1 METQKL
7 YFRNPTESEARGPF
21 SLQQITDLAEAGQI
35 TRDSLFYNPDSD
47 QWTALGT
54 YPELFA
60 LVFPEKK
67 KLTLKSKEIT
77 KLNKPDSRD
86 KVIEVTDL
94 LDSAEGRTEET
105 KSRANPEIAMMRA
118 VRIGMI
124 AAPIA
129 LVAAAAAEIIP
140 SGQTLASINLTNL
153 TNLTDH
159 PLVLLGL
166 ADVVLAFF
174 LALGVSAIYPI
185 LRFRATFGLG
195 LVGLILHAQGMPLPG
210 FAALIGSAGI
220 YFCTL
225 AVSLVPAITAAAA
238 GVGGMGLLAFL
249 LINA

>member
-159 PLVLLGL
+159 PLLLLGL

>member
-1 METQKL
+1 METLKL

-21 SLQQITDLAEAGQI
+21 SLQQITDLAEAGQV
-35 TRDSLFYNPDSD
+35 TRDSLFYNPDSE

-86 KVIEVTDL
+86 KAIDVTDL

-129 LVAAAAAEIIP
+129 LIAAAAAEIIP
-140 SGQTLASINLTNL
+140 SGQTLTSINL

-159 PLVLLGL
+159 PFVILGL
-166 ADVVLAFF
+166 ADVVLAFL
-174 LALGVSAIYPI
+174 LALGVSAIYPF

-210 FAALIGSAGI
+210 FATLIGSAGI

-238 GVGGMGLLAFL
+238 GIGGMGLLAFL